1 MVALSFYVSVGFD
14 EVIIYVMCIMYVETF
29 YVTSIFAYS
38 KERIYNVPGMEE
50 KRRENERRMGE

>member
-1 MVALSFYVSVGFD
+1 MVALSFYVTVGFD

-38 KERIYNVPGMEE
+38 KERIYYTTRQLVTLSAASY
-50 KRRENERRMGE
+50 

>member
-1 MVALSFYVSVGFD
+1 MVALFFYVSVSFD
-14 EVIIYVMCIMYVETF
+14 EFIIHVMCIMYLETF

-50 KRRENERRMGE
+50 KRRKSERRMGE